1 MFKSIKICLEMPLV
15 EYTAKS
21 APYGLQHSQKIPLP
35 FTAGQLG
42 ASTTLSLKK
51 KPKKP
56 QTCKPHSLYLS
67 HPVAN
72 SSSFF
77 LAERPEQLGSGSCL
91 QPFAP
96 EEQLVQIPEEFLVQT
111 STPAAAPAPGAAP
124 GAAPAQAGESLPVFE
139 QPGWG
144 LMSPPGHIPAGDG
157 CSTIEARHRQHL
169 LPQGFVFCPSLSCS
183 LRAELKLQ
191 WLPC

>member
-1 MFKSIKICLEMPLV
+1 MTLV

-91 QPFAP
+91 QPLAP
-96 EEQLVQIPEEFLVQT
+96 EEQLVQIPEGFLVQT
-111 STPAAAPAPGAAP
+111 APAAAPAPGAAP

-144 LMSPPGHIPAGDG
+144 LMSPPGHIPADCALLVTFQQGTG
-157 CSTIEARHRQHL
+157 VAPSRRGTGSTSSHKGL
-169 LPQGFVFCPSLSCS
+169 CFVP
-183 LRAELKLQ
+183 
-191 WLPC
+191 PCLAASEQS